1 MDHAEVM
8 DVQEAPE
15 NGTARL
21 RTLHEAYVA
30 LVNEAVAANRPDLA
44 EELAA
49 EHDKAALRLMA
60 TAVAPANGTE
70 HRPVRRARRSGR
82 AAMALRLRAAGRGPK
97 AAA

>member
-1 MDHAEVM
+1 MNHAEVM

-15 NGTARL
+15 NRTARL

-49 EHDKAALRLMA
+49 EHDRAALSLMA
-60 TAVAPANGTE
+60 TTSGPGNGAERRPLRRNRPA
-70 HRPVRRARRSGR
+70 SR
-82 AAMALRLRAAGRGPK
+82 AALALRLRAAGRGPK